1 MKNNIQPLSG
11 FTLIELIIGMAIIAI
26 ISGALWGNFFSS
38 LSKGRDSRR
47 KQDLESV
54 AKALEIYYN
63 DKKAY
68 PTALPAFGET
78 FVNSDNSA
86 VIYMPKLPQ
95 DPAYPASSYCYPTI
109 ADGSSY
115 KIYAKLEN
123 RSDPAILP
131 TLAVCGSYS
140 DYNYGISSQ
149 NITP

>member
-86 VIYMPKLPQ
+86 VIYMPKL
-95 DPAYPASSYCYPTI
+95 
-109 ADGSSY
+109 
-115 KIYAKLEN
+115 
-123 RSDPAILP
+123 
-131 TLAVCGSYS
+131 
-140 DYNYGISSQ
+140 
-149 NITP
+149 